1 MKLTNSEVKR
11 LQERLQDIIQ
21 NIDANIEIVGNEEI
35 SITFLHPIMKVAT
48 EMSDKIFI
56 QTKDNI
62 NEVEV

>member
-1 MKLTNSEVKR
+1 MKLTNLEVKR

-21 NIDANIEIVGNEEI
+21 NIDANMEIVGNEEI
-35 SITFLHPIMKVAT
+35 SMTFLQPIMKVAT

-56 QTKDNI
+56 QTNDNI

>member
-1 MKLTNSEVKR
+1 MKLTNLEVKR

-21 NIDANIEIVGNEEI
+21 NINANMEIVTNEEI
-35 SITFLHPIMKVAT
+35 STTFLHPIMRVAT

-62 NEVEV
+62 NEVDV

>member
-1 MKLTNSEVKR
+1 MKLTNLEVKK

-21 NIDANIEIVGNEEI
+21 NIDANMEIIGNKTI
-35 SITFLHPIMKVAT
+35 STTFLHPIMKVAT

>member
-1 MKLTNSEVKR
+1 MKLTNLEVKR

-21 NIDANIEIVGNEEI
+21 NIDANMEIVGNEEI
-35 SITFLHPIMKVAT
+35 SMTFLQPIMKTAT
-48 EMSDKIFI
+48 EMSDKIFT

>member
-1 MKLTNSEVKR
+1 MKLTNLEVKK

-21 NIDANIEIVGNEEI
+21 NIDANMEIVGNEEI
-35 SITFLHPIMKVAT
+35 SMTFLQPIMKAAT

>member
-1 MKLTNSEVKR
+1 MKLTNLEVKK

-21 NIDANIEIVGNEEI
+21 NIDANMEIVNNEEI
-35 SITFLHPIMKVAT
+35 SITFLQPIMKVAT